1 MIFSFDSNSY
11 EIRQCINIQLI
22 FRLHSKTGCI
32 FVQTET
38 KTRVRTMIGKD
49 TTKSLDKES
58 VLTKVRETKVLFV
71 RLQFVDILGMP
82 KNIVIPVS
90 GLESALDE
98 GVPFDASSIAGYATI
113 EESDKIAKPD
123 PASFVILPES
133 VEQRRTAKLN
143 CDIYEPSGKR
153 FEGDVKYVLEKIV
166 QKATK
171 LGYIYNTGPECEFF
185 LFKKNGGDS
194 TVIPN
199 DTAGYFDLSHRD
211 LAEGVRADISL
222 ALEDMGIQPYTAHHE
237 CADGQQEINFYYAD
251 AITTADR
258 VITLKYITK
267 VIATKHNLHASFMP
281 KPLFGQCGSG
291 MHTHQSLFAFDGSN
305 AFYDPADKNQ
315 LSPIAYHF
323 IAGLLKYIK
332 ELSGVLN
339 QTVNS
344 YKRLVPGY
352 EAPTYISWANQNR
365 SALIRIPSKRGHSTR
380 CELRNP
386 DVSCNPYL
394 AFSVMLAAGLKGIEE
409 KLEAPAPVE
418 KNIYALTEDERRNY
432 GIEQLPES
440 LGHAIA
446 VMSKSELVRETL
458 GDHIFENLLHVKRK
472 EWDAYRLQVTKWEID
487 SYLPIL

>member
-1 MIFSFDSNSY
+1 MSEYAI
-11 EIRQCINIQLI
+11 
-22 FRLHSKTGCI
+22 
-32 FVQTET
+32 
-38 KTRVRTMIGKD
+38 
-49 TTKSLDKES
+49 KSLNKDS
-58 VLTKVRETKVLFV
+58 VLAMVRENNVHFI

-82 KNIVIPVS
+82 KNIVIPVK

-113 EESDKIAKPD
+113 EESDKIARPD

-133 VEQRRTAKLN
+133 VEERKTAKLN
-143 CDIYEPSGKR
+143 CDIYEPNGKR
-153 FEGDVKYVLEKIV
+153 FEGDVKYILEKTV
-166 QKATK
+166 EKASK

-185 LFKKNGGDS
+185 LFKKNGDD
-194 TVIPN
+194 TTAIPN

-222 ALEDMGIQPYTAHHE
+222 ALEAVGIQPYTAHHE
-237 CADGQQEINFYYAD
+237 CADGQQEINFHYAD

-291 MHTHQSLFAFDGSN
+291 MHTHQSLFTPDGSN
-305 AFYDPADKNQ
+305 AFYDSTDKNQ
-315 LSPIAYHF
+315 LSPVAYHF

-332 ELSGVLN
+332 DLSCVLN

-352 EAPTYISWANQNR
+352 EAPTYIAWANRNR
-365 SALIRIPSKRGHSTR
+365 SALIRIPSKRGNSTR
-380 CELRNP
+380 VELRNP
-386 DVSCNPYL
+386 DVACNPYL
-394 AFSVMLAAGLKGIEE
+394 AFSVMLAAGLRGRGIED
-409 KLEAPAPVE
+409 KLEAPAPIE
-418 KNIYALTEDERRNY
+418 KNIYALSEEERLKY

-440 LGHAIA
+440 LGHAVA
-446 VMSKSELVRETL
+446 VMSRSDLVRETL
-458 GDHIFENLLHVKRK
+458 GDHIFENLIHVKRK
-472 EWDAYRLQVTKWEID
+472 EWDAYRLQVTRWEVET
-487 SYLPIL
+487 YLPIL